1 MKILKEAGQQI
12 KPSVW
17 FKQEGDLFIYTI
29 NPMSVKL
36 RIIIGLIS
44 VMISGITGYVMAE
57 LFKNNLFEK
66 YSINFEPSWAG
77 IIIFGIILLFS
88 TKIIGNKS
96 MPKRLIIDTK
106 QKLIRSDSGK
116 DLELSD
122 IAIIEAHVN
131 DSTPYITYTL
141 NNQERYTFIDGVTPL
156 QSRAFKDIATFLW
169 EEIQRLR

>member
-1 MKILKEAGQQI
+1 
-12 KPSVW
+12 
-17 FKQEGDLFIYTI
+17 
-29 NPMSVKL
+29 
-36 RIIIGLIS
+36 
-44 VMISGITGYVMAE
+44 
-57 LFKNNLFEK
+57 
-66 YSINFEPSWAG
+66 
-77 IIIFGIILLFS
+77 
-88 TKIIGNKS
+88 